1 MPIFARASRE
11 YEFVPGQ
18 GASVEVQ
25 GYDGFGNLTGGII
38 TLDIH
43 EGIVVETY
51 RNENTTNSGSNGAD
65 DYTRV
70 GAGWT
75 FALVTS
81 FPALAMGAR
90 LDLPFVQ
97 QILGSSRG
105 IAMKFNI
112 GDPEYWQ
119 LAFPGGLD
127 PRSYR
132 ASKALLGEVTTR
144 IDSRNIRAIGLNMAG
159 VGKSLLGGFLGNAI
173 QYPAAEA

>member
-1 MPIFARASRE
+1 MAIFARPSRD

-18 GASVEVQ
+18 GASVQ
-25 GYDGFGNLTGGII
+25 IQNYDGFGNLTGGIV

-43 EGIVVETY
+43 EGIIVETF

-65 DYTRV
+65 HYTRV

-81 FPALAMGAR
+81 FPALAMGER
-90 LDLPFVQ
+90 LDKAFVQ

-112 GDPEYWQ
+112 GDPEYWE
-119 LAFPGGLD
+119 LVFPGGLD

-132 ASKALLGEVTTR
+132 ANKALLGEVTTR
-144 IDSRNIRAIGLNMAG
+144 INSRNTQVIGLNMAG
-159 VGKSLLGGFLGNAI
+159 VGKSLLGGYLNDVI
-173 QYPAAEA
+173 QYPLAEA

>member
-1 MPIFARASRE
+1 MAIFARASRE
-11 YEFVPGQ
+11 YKFVPGQ

-25 GYDGFGNLTGGII
+25 GYDGFGNLTGGIV

-43 EGIVVETY
+43 EGIVVETF
-51 RNENTTNSGSNGAD
+51 RNETTTNSGSNGAD

-70 GAGWT
+70 GAGCT
-75 FALVTS
+75 FALVAPL
-81 FPALAMGAR
+81 PAFLVGGTLAAA
-90 LDLPFVQ
+90 FVQ

-105 IAMKFNI
+105 VAMKFNI
-112 GDPEYWQ
+112 GDPEYWA

-144 IDSRNIRAIGLNMAG
+144 TDSRGTRVIGLNMAG
-159 VGKSLLGGFLGNAI
+159 VGKSLLGGYLGDVQ
-173 QYPAAEA
+173 QYPLAEA

>member
-11 YEFVPGQ
+11 YKFVLGQ

-25 GYDGFGNLTGGII
+25 GYTGFGVLDGNII

-43 EGIVVETY
+43 EGIVVETF

-81 FPALAMGAR
+81 FPALAV
-90 LDLPFVQ
+90 DLPLTRAFVQ

-112 GDPEYWQ
+112 GDPEFWE

-127 PRSYR
+127 PRSYQ
-132 ASKALLGEVTTR
+132 AKKALLGEVTTR
-144 IDSRNIRAIGLNMAG
+144 INARNTQVIGLNMAG
-159 VGKSLLGGFLGNAI
+159 VGKSLLGGYLNDVQ
-173 QYPAAEA
+173 QYPSVEA

>member
-1 MPIFARASRE
+1 MAIFARASRE
-11 YEFVPGQ
+11 YKFVPGQ

-25 GYDGFGNLTGGII
+25 GYDGFGNLTGGIV

-43 EGIVVETY
+43 EGIVVETF

-81 FPALAMGAR
+81 FPAFLVGGTLAAA
-90 LDLPFVQ
+90 FVQ

-105 IAMKFNI
+105 VAMKFNI
-112 GDPEYWQ
+112 GDPEYWE

-127 PRSYR
+127 PRSHQ
-132 ASKALLGEVTTR
+132 AKKALLGEVTTR
-144 IDSRNIRAIGLNMAG
+144 IDSRNTQVIGLNMAG
-159 VGKSLLGGFLGNAI
+159 VGKSLLGGYLNDVQ
-173 QYPAAEA
+173 QYPAVEA